1 MKRKLYPL
9 YLGLVFSLLTLLIS
23 VQATAQDDWR
33 NTPQYAPYPETL
45 TVRVVKGGQE
55 SANLLPEG
63 ESIEDNR
70 ALKYIE
76 DTLNIDIVYDWISPS
91 GASYEDKLNLTI
103 SSGQIPDIMVV
114 NPLQLQQLSEAD
126 AIEDMTPYIQEYAN
140 KELLAAYEKTNGIAL
155 EAATIN
161 GKIMG
166 IPNVQPQADAP
177 IMVWVRKDWLDKLG
191 LEGPQTVDD
200 LEAIAK
206 AFMEQ
211 DPDGNGAAD
220 TVGLT
225 GTLNPVLVPSNL
237 HGFDAIFNAYGSFPE
252 IFYRNEEGQVVYGS
266 VQPETKEALARLAQ
280 WYRDGLIDPEFATK
294 TTEKSNELV
303 VGGQAG
309 IMLGPWWISWWPLSD
324 SVTNDPNADWQPYML
339 KDKNGE
345 YSFAMGDFTYSFV
358 VVRKGFPQPE
368 VALKILNIENDLSYG
383 LNDAPQYYPNFN
395 EIWTLLFPV
404 PFLVE
409 DPYVVERMGREYQQA
424 LDGTLDPTTFSEA
437 MKLEFQQIQDD
448 IAAPRSVPSSWATRM
463 ARLNAAQLLA
473 AGYNEVR
480 NDPAVSRTLP
490 NEPTWP
496 SLKKMEE
503 ETFLQIITGARP
515 VDDFDSFVEQWYA
528 SGGTELLEKLNQ
540 P

>member
-9 YLGLVFSLLTLLIS
+9 CPGLVFSLLTLFLS
-23 VQATAQDDWR
+23 VQAAAQDDWR

-114 NPLQLQQLSEAD
+114 NPLQLQQLTEAD

-211 DPDGNGAAD
+211 DPDGRVICTALMPSLMP
-220 TVGLT
+220 TV
-225 GTLNPVLVPSNL
+225 
-237 HGFDAIFNAYGSFPE
+237 
-252 IFYRNEEGQVVYGS
+252 
-266 VQPETKEALARLAQ
+266 
-280 WYRDGLIDPEFATK
+280 
-294 TTEKSNELV
+294 
-303 VGGQAG
+303 
-309 IMLGPWWISWWPLSD
+309 
-324 SVTNDPNADWQPYML
+324 
-339 KDKNGE
+339 
-345 YSFAMGDFTYSFV
+345 
-358 VVRKGFPQPE
+358 
-368 VALKILNIENDLSYG
+368 
-383 LNDAPQYYPNFN
+383 
-395 EIWTLLFPV
+395 
-404 PFLVE
+404 
-409 DPYVVERMGREYQQA
+409 
-424 LDGTLDPTTFSEA
+424 
-437 MKLEFQQIQDD
+437 
-448 IAAPRSVPSSWATRM
+448 
-463 ARLNAAQLLA
+463 
-473 AGYNEVR
+473 
-480 NDPAVSRTLP
+480 
-490 NEPTWP
+490 P
-496 SLKKMEE
+496 SLKSSTAMKRVKSFTVRCNLKRKKPWLALQSGI
-503 ETFLQIITGARP
+503 ETALLTRNSPRRRRRNPMNLSWADKQ
-515 VDDFDSFVEQWYA
+515 A
-528 SGGTELLEKLNQ
+528 SC
-540 P
+540 